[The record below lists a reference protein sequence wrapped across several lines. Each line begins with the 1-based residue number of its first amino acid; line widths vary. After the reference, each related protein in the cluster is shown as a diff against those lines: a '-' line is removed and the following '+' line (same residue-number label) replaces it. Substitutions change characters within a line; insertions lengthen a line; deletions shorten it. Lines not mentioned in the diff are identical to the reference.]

1 MKIKPAV
8 VASCTGA
15 AYAMAE
21 ALHRFPASAM
31 SLVAIILAVGLVA
44 ALLRRP

>member
-1 MKIKPAV
+1 MNIKPTV
-8 VASCTGA
+8 VVPCTGA

-21 ALHRFPASAM
+21 ALHRFPESAM

-44 ALLRRP
+44 ALLKQR